1 MKAIFNVALILIA
14 MFTHSLSHAQSD
26 MESNNPHTMI
36 QAAASETFSRMK
48 NEQALIAQNP
58 EHLRTIMRE
67 NLLPHVDYKYS
78 AFMVLGNQARNVP
91 KQQLGE
97 FVNVFREYLVTTY
110 ANAMG
115 YYDDQTVAFEPAGD
129 YDDKK
134 IVTVRA
140 LIQDTGKPD
149 IKVAFKVRKDRKTN
163 QWAAYD
169 MVAEGISLLSSKR
182 SEFESILRQDGIEKV
197 IELMQQKIDDPIVL
211 QKPGSS
217 APIPAPQG

>member
-1 MKAIFNVALILIA
+1 VKVLFNTALIFIA
-14 MFTHSLSHAQSD
+14 FFTHSLSYAQAD
-26 MESNNPHTMI
+26 TDSNNPHTMI

-48 NEQALIAQNP
+48 NEQALITQNP

-115 YYDDQTVAFEPAGD
+115 YYDDQTVSFEPAGN

-149 IKVAFKVRKDRKTN
+149 IKVAFKVRKDRKSN

-197 IELMQQKIDDPIVL
+197 IELMQQKINNPIVL

>member
-1 MKAIFNVALILIA
+1 VKAIFNVALILIA

>member
-1 MKAIFNVALILIA
+1 MKVFFNVALILIA
-14 MFTHSLSHAQSD
+14 LFSHNLSHAQSD

-48 NEQALIAQNP
+48 NEQALIAQDP

-115 YYDDQTVAFEPAGD
+115 YYDDQTVAFEPAGN

>member
-1 MKAIFNVALILIA
+1 MKVLFNTALIFIA
-14 MFTHSLSHAQSD
+14 FFTHSLSYAQAD
-26 MESNNPHTMI
+26 TDSNNPHTMI

-48 NEQALIAQNP
+48 NEQALITQNP

-115 YYDDQTVAFEPAGD
+115 YYDDQTVSFEPAGN

-149 IKVAFKVRKDRKTN
+149 IKVAFKVRKDRKSN

-197 IELMQQKIDDPIVL
+197 IELMQQKINNPIVL

>member
-1 MKAIFNVALILIA
+1 MKLQSSLRLFLLLICSIVS
-14 MFTHSLSHAQSD
+14 THSVAQTPASP
-26 MESNNPHTMI
+26 ENPFVMI
-36 QAAASETFSRMK
+36 QDAASVTFDRIK
-48 NEQALIAQNP
+48 NEKALIASNP

-78 AFMVLGNQARNVP
+78 AFMVLGNQARKVP

-115 YYDDQTVAFEPAGD
+115 YYNDQTVTFEPGTD
-129 YDDKK
+129 ITNKK

-140 LIQDTGKPD
+140 LIQEAGKPD
-149 IKVAFKVRKDRKTN
+149 IKVAFKVRKNRKTN

-182 SEFESILRQDGIEKV
+182 SEFESILRQDGIETV
-197 IELMQQKIDDPIVL
+197 IAMMQQKIDSPINL
-211 QKPGSS
+211 QITDV
-217 APIPAPQG
+217 AQ

>member
-1 MKAIFNVALILIA
+1 MKAFFNVALILIA

-36 QAAASETFSRMK
+36 QVAASETFSRMK

-197 IELMQQKIDDPIVL
+197 IELMQQKIDAPIVL

>member
-1 MKAIFNVALILIA
+1 MKKFISAFCLICSLVL
-14 MFTHSLSHAQSD
+14 THSALAQSQQP
-26 MESNNPHTMI
+26 ENNPNLMI
-36 QAAASETFSRMK
+36 QEAATTTFNRMK
-48 NEQALIAQNP
+48 NEQSLIAQNP

-78 AFMVLGNQARNVP
+78 AFMVLGNQARKVP
-91 KQQLGE
+91 KQKLGE

-115 YYDDQTVAFEPAGD
+115 YYDDQTVTFEPAGD
-129 YDDKK
+129 YSDKK

-140 LIQDTGKPD
+140 LIQDEGKPD
-149 IKVAFKVRKDRKTN
+149 IKVAFKVRKDRKSN
-163 QWAAYD
+163 QWGAYD

-197 IELMQQKIDDPIVL
+197 IALMQQKIDDPIVL
-211 QKPGSS
+211 QNSGAPLPRPSS
-217 APIPAPQG
+217 KG

>member
-1 MKAIFNVALILIA
+1 MKAFFNVALILIA

-36 QAAASETFSRMK
+36 QVAASETFSRMK

>member
-1 MKAIFNVALILIA
+1 MKTIFSVTLLLITLLTSNFSYAQEDAIA
-14 MFTHSLSHAQSD
+14 
-26 MESNNPHTMI
+26 ENPHTMI
-36 QAAASETFSRMK
+36 QSAASETFARMK

-115 YYDDQTVAFEPAGD
+115 YYDDQTVAFEPAGN

-140 LIQDTGKPD
+140 LIQDNGKPD

-182 SEFESILRQDGIEKV
+182 SEFESILRQDGIERV
-197 IELMQQKIDDPIVL
+197 IELMQQKIKDPIVL

-217 APIPAPQG
+217 APIPAVQG

>member
-1 MKAIFNVALILIA
+1 MKVLFNTALIFIA
-14 MFTHSLSHAQSD
+14 FFTHSLSYAQAD
-26 MESNNPHTMI
+26 TDSNNPHTMI

-48 NEQALIAQNP
+48 NEQALITQNP

-115 YYDDQTVAFEPAGD
+115 YYDDQTVSFEPAGN

-134 IVTVRA
+134 NVTVRA

-149 IKVAFKVRKDRKTN
+149 IKVAFKVRKDRKSN

-197 IELMQQKIDDPIVL
+197 IELMQQKINNPIVL

>member
-1 MKAIFNVALILIA
+1 MKAFLTAALIL
-14 MFTHSLSHAQSD
+14 MTLLTQSLHYAQAET
-26 MESNNPHTMI
+26 ESENPHTMI
-36 QAAASETFSRMK
+36 QNAASATFARMK

-115 YYDDQTVAFEPAGD
+115 YYDDQTVAFEPAGE

-140 LIQDTGKPD
+140 LIQDIGKPD

-163 QWAAYD
+163 EWAAYD

-197 IELMQQKIDDPIVL
+197 IELMQQKIKDPIVL
-211 QKPGSS
+211 QKSGSI
-217 APIPAPQG
+217 APVPAAKG

>member
-1 MKAIFNVALILIA
+1 